1 MRVGRRCAT
10 VKRTMLRREQI
21 DGVEIA
27 FDDDGAGPAVVL
39 LHPFP
44 LDHRAWSDNA
54 PALVA
59 AGYRVVA
66 PDYPGFGASPAPAA
80 PLSIAAIAHLV
91 VGLLDR
97 LSLPQAAVVGESM
110 GGYIAL
116 ALAAEARPRLAALVL
131 ADTRAAGDGMAALAG
146 RAAAIQAIGT
156 QGVSTYLDQSIPRLL
171 APDAPAAT
179 ASRARSLAETKAQTL
194 LDGIAALRDRPN
206 RTAELGALACP
217 TLVLVGSADQV
228 TPAAEMRQMAAAIA
242 GARFVELPGVGHL
255 SNLEAPGAF
264 NQAVLEHLNASMGG
278 RW

>member
-1 MRVGRRCAT
+1 
-10 VKRTMLRREQI
+10 MLRREQI

-27 FDDDGAGPAVVL
+27 FEDGGAGPAVVL

-44 LDHRAWSDNA
+44 LDHRGWSDNT

-66 PDYPGFGASPAPAA
+66 PDYPGFGASPPPAA
-80 PLSIAAIAHLV
+80 PLSIAALAHLM

-97 LSLPQAAVVGESM
+97 LSLPRAAVVGESM

-116 ALAAEARPRLAALVL
+116 ALAAEARSRLAALVL
-131 ADTRAAGDGMAALAG
+131 ADTRAAADSMAALAG
-146 RAAAIQAIGT
+146 RATAIDAIGAR
-156 QGVSTYLDQSIPRLL
+156 GVPAYLDQSIPRLL

-179 ASRARSLAETKAQTL
+179 VARARSLAEAKPRSL

-206 RTAELGALACP
+206 RTAELGAIACP

-242 GARFVELPGVGHL
+242 GARFVELAGVGHL
-255 SNLEAPGAF
+255 SNLEAPDAF
-264 NQAVLEHLNASMGG
+264 NRAVLEHLNSVGE